1 MFKSLSTSLILR
13 GILAVAVGIM
23 ALAWPQVTVL
33 ALVILFAVYAFIAAG
48 LEAMRAFSSPGAGP
62 VFGHLLL
69 GLVDLA
75 AGVVA
80 LAWPGPTA
88 LVLVLIVGTWAVIAG
103 VVEIAAAFAAGEPAG
118 TRALFILG
126 GLVSIAFGAVL
137 FARPGV
143 GAITLALLFGLY
155 NLVYG
160 ARTLVQGIELR
171 RTGNDHP
178 LRLHGKGE
186 DGGLIRWHD
195 RRRLTETAMRAAR
208 AGQGDAPTRRAP
220 PPRKIRVPTIQ
231 RSPGEPASH
240 PHGIRLRLAACRSA
254 APAGVVRQSEVG
266 RRQGRA
272 RRARRAGARARGR
285 GRHPGPGAGPGRAGP

>member
-1 MFKSLSTSLILR
+1 MFMSLSASLIWR

-48 LEAMRAFSSPGAGP
+48 LEAVRAFSSRNAGP

-69 GLVDLA
+69 GLADLA

-103 VVEIAAAFAAGEPAG
+103 GVEIAAAFAEGEPAG
-118 TRALFILG
+118 TRALFVLG
-126 GLVSIAFGAVL
+126 GLVSIAFGVVL

-155 NLVYG
+155 SLILGGSQIV
-160 ARTLVQGIELR
+160 VGIEMR
-171 RTGNDHP
+171 HS
-178 LRLHGKGE
+178 GKG
-186 DGGLIRWHD
+186 L
-195 RRRLTETAMRAAR
+195 
-208 AGQGDAPTRRAP
+208 
-220 PPRKIRVPTIQ
+220 
-231 RSPGEPASH
+231 RSIMADPA
-240 PHGIRLRLAACRSA
+240 
-254 APAGVVRQSEVG
+254 
-266 RRQGRA
+266 
-272 RRARRAGARARGR
+272 
-285 GRHPGPGAGPGRAGP
+285 